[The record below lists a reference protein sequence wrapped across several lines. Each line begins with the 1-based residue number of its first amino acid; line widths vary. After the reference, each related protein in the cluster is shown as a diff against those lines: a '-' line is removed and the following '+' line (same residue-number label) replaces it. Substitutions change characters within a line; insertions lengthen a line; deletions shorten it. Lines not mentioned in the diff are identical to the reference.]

1 LAASGEGT
9 YNRSMAYQDLR
20 EFVAALEQAGELRR
34 VACSVSPVLEMTEIV
49 RRLQK
54 TGGGPGVLFE
64 KPTGYD
70 IPVLMNAFGT
80 DRRMAMALGV
90 ESCDEIAQR
99 IRSLLEFEPPQSL
112 MGKIAALPQLAELA
126 SWAPTMV
133 SKAPCQE
140 VVEEQ
145 PSFARLPVIKC
156 WPEDG
161 GPFLTLPV
169 VVTRSPTTGKRN
181 VGMYRMQ
188 IYDERTAAMHWH
200 IHKHGAEH
208 FRELPGGERRLPAAV
223 CLGGDPATIYASTA
237 PVPYGFDE
245 FLFAG
250 FIRKQGVELVKCK
263 TLDLEVPARSEIVLE
278 GYVDADDLRMEGPFG
293 DHTGFYSP
301 PALYPTFHLRCM
313 TRRANP
319 IYPAVVVGQP
329 PMEDGAIGKAT
340 ERIFLPLIQMQ
351 LPEVVDLNLPV
362 FGIFNNLAIVSIR
375 KSYPGQA
382 RKVVHALWGM
392 GQMMLTKIIVVVD
405 EEVNVH
411 DLEEAGWWATT
422 NIDPQRDVF
431 FVEGPV
437 DSLDHAAPEQD
448 FGSKM
453 GIDATRK
460 LPEEGHKRGW
470 PQRARMSEEIVETV
484 TRRWKE
490 YGLE

>member
-1 LAASGEGT
+1 
-9 YNRSMAYQDLR
+9 MPHQDLQ

-34 VACSVSPVLEMTEIV
+34 VSCEVNPALEMTEIV
-49 RRLQK
+49 RRLQEA
-54 TGGGPGVLFE
+54 GGGPALLFE
-64 KPTGYD
+64 RPKGQQ

-80 DRRMAMALGV
+80 ERRMAMALGV

-99 IRSLLEFEPPQSL
+99 IQALLEFEPPATL
-112 MGKIAALPQLAELA
+112 ADKLGALPRLAELA
-126 SWAPTMV
+126 SWAPKRV

-140 VVEEQ
+140 VVEEN
-145 PSFARLPVIKC
+145 PSFASLPIIKC

-161 GPFLTLPV
+161 GPFITLPV
-169 VVTRSPTTGKRN
+169 VITHSPRTGSRN

-188 IYDERTAAMHWH
+188 IYDEHTAGMHWH
-200 IHKHGAEH
+200 VHKHGAEH
-208 FRELPGGERRLPAAV
+208 FRELPLGQRRLPAAV

-237 PVPYGFDE
+237 PLPYAFDE
-245 FLFAG
+245 LLFAG
-250 FIRKQGVELVKCK
+250 FIRKQAVELVKCK
-263 TLDLEVPARSEIVLE
+263 TLDLEVPAQAEIVLE
-278 GYVDADDLRMEGPFG
+278 GYVDAEDMRMEGPFG

-301 PALYPTFHLRCM
+301 PALYPTFHLTCL
-313 TRRANP
+313 TRRAKP

-329 PMEDGAIGKAT
+329 PMEDGPIGKAT
-340 ERIFLPLIQMQ
+340 ERIFLPLIRMQ
-351 LPEVVDLNLPV
+351 VPEVVDLNLPV

-382 RKVVHALWGM
+382 RKVAHALWGM

-405 EEVNVH
+405 EEVEVH
-411 DLEEAGWWATT
+411 DLEEVGWWATT

-437 DSLDHAAPEQD
+437 DSLDHASPEQD

-453 GIDATRK
+453 GVDATRK

-470 PQRARMSEEIVETV
+470 PKRAQMSGEIMERVS
-484 TRRWKE
+484 RRWKE